1 MLVEKIGKSCDVD
14 VDVDVK
20 IERAGL
26 AGTGSAA
33 SYSTIFVPHGG

>member
-1 MLVEKIGKSCDVD
+1 MLVEKIRKSCD

-26 AGTGSAA
+26 AGTGSAG
-33 SYSTIFVPHGG
+33 SWSTIFVPHGG